1 VDRYRTLLASLVIG
15 AAIVASSSIMAR
27 AAVRIFRIRH
37 QNQMLVITGSAKRRI
52 KSDLIV
58 WKATVQSRSP
68 ELASAYRTLSI
79 DVPKVANFV
88 REQGIDPKQ
97 VTVSAVRTTELH
109 PHDKDGRELTETTAA
124 YSMAQTIDV
133 TSDDIEKVTR
143 ASNEATKL
151 IEQGI
156 YIDSEPPRYLYT
168 KLAELKIQML
178 AEASRDARVRAEQ
191 IAVNTGS
198 KISSLQSAKMGVMQI
213 NAANESD
220 VSAEGTNDTSSIE
233 KDVMAI
239 VTATFG
245 VDGL

>member
-1 VDRYRTLLASLVIG
+1 
-15 AAIVASSSIMAR
+15 M
-27 AAVRIFRIRH
+27 
-37 QNQMLVITGSAKRRI
+37 
-52 KSDLIV
+52 
-58 WKATVQSRSP
+58 
-68 ELASAYRTLSI
+68 E
-79 DVPKVANFV
+79 
-88 REQGIDPKQ
+88 
-97 VTVSAVRTTELH
+97 
-109 PHDKDGRELTETTAA
+109 
-124 YSMAQTIDV
+124 QTIDV
-133 TSDDIEKVTR
+133 TSDDIDKVTR